1 MNPQGAFC
9 LGASNTTTVVL
20 GKNAITIDNSKT
32 PARIYINEAP
42 FFYIPV
48 PGTLVKD
55 FSNLIPS
62 RAGFNPA
69 GALRI
74 GIRNTEFLDI
84 GLLKIDNTV
93 VPPQVF
99 ANDVALPPVESPED
113 TNQYNYYT
121 NADAIGDQD
130 TLPNT
135 VSFEDDT
142 TNTVVSLFNNGDGIN
157 NVLKFTN
164 KGVYEIV
171 FKADIVA
178 DGFPV
183 FELLGSIYLTSMVND
198 SILNPNTGLYL
209 VANDT
214 IPQSDIVF
222 TNGTSS
228 KTITFNIVLTE
239 SNTVIGVGT
248 NMPGD
253 ITFSAYSGVS
263 IRQIGTLP

>member
-1 MNPQGAFC
+1 MNPSGAMC
-9 LGASNTTTVVL
+9 LGASNTNSIVL
-20 GKNAITIDNSKT
+20 GHNAIAIDNSKT
-32 PARIYINEAP
+32 PAQIYINEAP

-62 RAGFNPA
+62 RAGFNPS
-69 GALRI
+69 GTLRI
-74 GIRNTEFLDI
+74 AYKNTEFLDM

-99 ANDVALPPVESPED
+99 ANGAALPPVEIPED
-113 TNQYNYYT
+113 LSRYNYYT

-164 KGVYEIV
+164 KGVYEII

-178 DGFPV
+178 DGFPA
-183 FELLGSIYLTSMVND
+183 FDLLGSIYLTSMVND
-198 SILNPNTGLYL
+198 SILNPNTGYYL
-209 VANDT
+209 DANDT

-228 KTITFNIVLTE
+228 KTITFNIVLIE
-239 SNTVIGVGT
+239 SDTVIGVGT

-263 IRQIGTLP
+263 IRQIGALA